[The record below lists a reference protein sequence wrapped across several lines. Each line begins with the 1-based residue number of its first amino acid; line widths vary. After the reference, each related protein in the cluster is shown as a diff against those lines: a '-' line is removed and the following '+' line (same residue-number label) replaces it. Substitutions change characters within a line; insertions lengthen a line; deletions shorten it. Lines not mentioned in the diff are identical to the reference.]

1 MPDTGTGIGKVAA
14 WMLRL
19 AIAISAGLAMGPAAA
34 AVPTQLAWLDD
45 AGHLQTAQQGAA
57 PPAALR
63 APLGSTWKL
72 FVHAYLHGRAVQEPP
87 YRCDAGRRQP
97 GEEYCCDPG
106 QTVTRDE
113 ALLRSCGAYFEPQR
127 LQIAPADWAQFWR
140 GHGAPEWLAALPALQ
155 PATQV
160 PVLDLLAALRAVPA
174 PQRQAARQ
182 ALLPA
187 SLQVPGVLPALGTG
201 PRFKTWSWT
210 VAGER
215 AGGAAGWLADGRP
228 FWFGAAGT
236 SRTALQA
243 HAGWIAAQWA
253 GRADHPPQRPESA
266 AVAAQ
271 PCIEVAFFH
280 RYPLRTVTRDDGTA
294 ASPGPLS
301 GRHRLVFQNGSALTL
316 DAVPAL
322 QLRPTPQGPQITARL
337 PLEDYVARVIDREGT
352 ARETQAARALAVAA
366 RSHVL
371 QNAAQGEGCRQT
383 QDDSRAQRVSP
394 QPPTAAAQAA
404 AHFTEGLV
412 LAGLPVR
419 YHLDQARP
427 GVMSWQAAVAA
438 GRGGAVFDDILRQA
452 YPGASFAAAQ
462 AGADC
467 EPLPQAAAWLAQR
480 QQRWRAVLNPLPGYQ
495 VPAPAVQVCRLQ
507 HGTPHSDQRLLVIR
521 IREWL
526 TREGRVT
533 LIHEYLHLA
542 FRHHPSGR
550 DEGFIEQ
557 LAQRLA
563 DS

>member
-1 MPDTGTGIGKVAA
+1 MPDTGKAGLPRRVIAAVALGLGVA
-14 WMLRL
+14 MR
-19 AIAISAGLAMGPAAA
+19 SAGA

-45 AGHLQTAQQGAA
+45 AGHLLTAQQGAA

-63 APLGSTWKL
+63 TPLGSTWKL
-72 FVHAYLHGRAVQEPP
+72 FVHAYLHGNAMQEPP

-106 QTVTRDE
+106 EAVTRDD
-113 ALLRSCGAYFEPQR
+113 ALARSCGAYFEPQR
-127 LQIAPADWAQFWR
+127 LQIAPADWARFWR
-140 GHGAPEWLAALPALQ
+140 SHGAPEWLVALPALQ
-155 PATQV
+155 PATQL
-160 PVLDLLAALRAVPA
+160 PVQDLLAGLRAMPA
-174 PQRQAARQ
+174 AQRQAARQ

-187 SLQVPGVLPALGTG
+187 ALQLPGVLPALGSG

-210 VAGER
+210 AAGER

-253 GRADHPPQRPESA
+253 TAPPPRPEPA

-271 PCIEVAFFH
+271 PCIEVAFFR
-280 RYPLRTVTRDDGTA
+280 RYPLRTVTRDDGTPA
-294 ASPGPLS
+294 LPGPLS
-301 GRHRLVFQNGSALTL
+301 GRYRLAFQNGSALVL

-322 QLRPTPQGPQITARL
+322 QLRPTPEGPQISARL
-337 PLEDYVARVIDREGT
+337 PLEDYVARVIDREGQ

-371 QNAAQGEGCRQT
+371 QNAAEAEGCRRT
-383 QDDSRAQRVSP
+383 VDDSRAQRVSP
-394 QPPTAAAQAA
+394 QPPTLAAQAA

-427 GVMSWQAAVAA
+427 GVMAWQAAVAA
-438 GRGGAVFDDILRQA
+438 SREGASFDEILRQA
-452 YPGASFAAAQ
+452 YPGATFAAAQ

-467 EPLPQAAAWLAQR
+467 EPLPQAAQWLAQR

-495 VPAPAVQVCRLQ
+495 APGAAVQVCRLQ

>member
-1 MPDTGTGIGKVAA
+1 MPDTDGA
-14 WMLRL
+14 WGSWL
-19 AIAISAGLAMGPAAA
+19 AIAVGMAMGPAGA

-45 AGHLQTAQQGAA
+45 GGHLLAAQQGAA

-63 APLGSTWKL
+63 TPLGSTWKL
-72 FVHAYLHGRAVQEPP
+72 FVHAYLHGHAMQEPP

-106 QTVTRDE
+106 ETLSRDD
-113 ALLRSCGAYFEPQR
+113 ALARSCGAYFEPQR
-127 LQIAPADWAQFWR
+127 LRITPADWARFWR
-140 GHGAPEWLAALPALQ
+140 SHGAPEWLTALPALQ
-155 PATQV
+155 PATQL
-160 PVLDLLAALRAVPA
+160 PVQDLLAGLRAIPSD
-174 PQRQAARQ
+174 QRQAARQ

-187 SLQVPGVLPALGTG
+187 ALQIPGVLPALGTG

-236 SRTALQA
+236 SRTALHA
-243 HAGWIAAQWA
+243 HAGWIATQWA
-253 GRADHPPQRPESA
+253 AAPPPRPEPA

-280 RYPLRTVTRDDGTA
+280 RYPLRTVTRDDGTPA
-294 ASPGPLS
+294 PSGPLS
-301 GRHRLVFQNGSALTL
+301 GRHRLAFQNGSALVL

-322 QLRPTPQGPQITARL
+322 LLRSTPEGPQIRARL
-337 PLEDYVARVIDREGT
+337 PLEDYVARVIDREGQ
-352 ARETQAARALAVAA
+352 ARESEAARALAVAA

-383 QDDSRAQRVSP
+383 VDDSRAQRVSP
-394 QPPTAAAQAA
+394 QPPTPAAQAA

-427 GVMSWQAAVAA
+427 GVMAWQAAVAA
-438 GRGGAVFDDILRQA
+438 GRQGAQFDAILRQA
-452 YPGASFAAAQ
+452 YPGATFAAAQ

-467 EPLPQAAAWLAQR
+467 EPLPQATSWLAQR
-480 QQRWRAVLNPLPGYQ
+480 QQRWRAVLTPLPGYQ
-495 VPAPAVQVCRLQ
+495 APGAGVQVCRLQ

-521 IREWL
+521 IREWF

>member
-1 MPDTGTGIGKVAA
+1 MPDAGEA
-14 WMLRL
+14 WVPRL
-19 AIAISAGLAMGPAAA
+19 AIGAAALGLGVAMGLAMGAARA

-45 AGHLQTAQQGAA
+45 GGHLATAQQGAA

-63 APLGSTWKL
+63 TPLGSTWKL
-72 FVHAYLHGRAVQEPP
+72 FVHAYLHGHATQEPP

-106 QTVTRDE
+106 ESVTRDE
-113 ALLRSCGAYFEPQR
+113 ALARSCGAYFEPQR
-127 LQIAPADWAQFWR
+127 LQIAPADWARFWH

-155 PATQV
+155 PATQL
-160 PVLDLLAALRAVPA
+160 PVQDLLAGLRAVPA
-174 PQRQAARQ
+174 AQRQAVRQ

-187 SLQVPGVLPALGTG
+187 SLQVPGVLAALGTG

-215 AGGAAGWLADGRP
+215 AGGAAGWLADGTP

-253 GRADHPPQRPESA
+253 DRGAAPLERAA
-266 AVAAQ
+266 MAAQ

-280 RYPLRTVTRDDGTA
+280 RYPLHTVTHDGGRPA
-294 ASPGPLS
+294 PAGALS
-301 GRHRLVFQNGSALTL
+301 GRYRLVFQNDSALTL
-316 DAVPAL
+316 DAVPTL
-322 QLRPTPQGPQITARL
+322 QLRLTSTGPQITARL
-337 PLEDYVARVIDREGT
+337 PLEDYVARVVDREGT
-352 ARETQAARALAVAA
+352 ARDTQAARALAVAA

-371 QNAAQGEGCRQT
+371 QNAAEGEGCRQT
-383 QDDSRAQRVSP
+383 LDDSRAQRVSP
-394 QPPTAAAQAA
+394 QPPTLAARAAAD
-404 AHFTEGLV
+404 FTEGLV
-412 LAGLPVR
+412 LTGMPVR

-438 GRGGAVFDDILRQA
+438 GRSGASFDQILRQA
-452 YPGASFAAAQ
+452 YPAASFAAAQ
-462 AGADC
+462 AGAGC
-467 EPLPQAAAWLAQR
+467 EPLPQAAHWLAQR

-495 VPAPAVQVCRLQ
+495 APGPTVQVCRLA

>member
-1 MPDTGTGIGKVAA
+1 MRYRFSFITALVLGAV
-14 WMLRL
+14 MRH
-19 AIAISAGLAMGPAAA
+19 AGA

-45 AGHLQTAQQGAA
+45 GHLVTAQRGVAPSAASPAA
-57 PPAALR
+57 PPR
-63 APLGSTWKL
+63 TPLGSTWKL
-72 FVHAYLHGRAVQEPP
+72 FVHAYLHGRGMQEPP
-87 YRCDAGRRQP
+87 YRCDAIRRQP

-106 QTVTRDE
+106 ESLTRDE
-113 ALLRSCGAYFEPQR
+113 ALARSCGAYFEPQR
-127 LQIAPADWAQFWR
+127 LRLSAADWAQFWR
-140 GHGAPEWLAALPALQ
+140 GHAAPEWLTALPALQ
-155 PATQV
+155 PATEV
-160 PVLDLLAALRAVPA
+160 PVADLLAALRALPT

-182 ALLPA
+182 ALLPV
-187 SLQVPGVLPALGTG
+187 SLQEPGVLPALGTG

-215 AGGAAGWLADGRP
+215 AGGAAGWLADGTP

-243 HAGWIAAQWA
+243 HAAWIAARWA
-253 GRADHPPQRPESA
+253 ARGLAHPEPA

-280 RYPLRTVTRDDGTA
+280 RYPLRTVTRDEGQPA
-294 ASPGPLS
+294 LPGALS
-301 GRHRLVFQNGSALTL
+301 GRYRLVFQNGSALTL

-322 QLRPTPQGPQITARL
+322 QLRLTSTGPQITARL
-337 PLEDYVARVIDREGT
+337 PLQDYVARVVDREGT
-352 ARETQAARALAVAA
+352 ARDTQAARALAVAA

-371 QNAAQGEGCRQT
+371 QNASEGEGCRQT
-383 QDDSRAQRVSP
+383 LDDSRAQRVSP
-394 QPPTAAAQAA
+394 QPPTPAARAAAD
-404 AHFTEGLV
+404 FTEGLV

-438 GRGGAVFDDILRQA
+438 GRGGASFDEILRQA
-452 YPGASFAAAQ
+452 YPEASFAAAR

-467 EPLPQAAAWLAQR
+467 ESLPEAAQWLAQR

-495 VPAPAVQVCRLQ
+495 APGPTVQVCRLQ
-507 HGTPHSDQRLLVIR
+507 RGTPHSDQRLLVIR

-550 DEGFIEQ
+550 DEGFIEH